1 MSLLGDE
8 RIGKKAAKI
17 DTPVAL
23 IDYRTICRNIE
34 DMAERARRTG
44 VGLRPHTKTH
54 KCAAIANLQLRAGAS
69 GITVAKLDEAEIMAQ
84 AGAND
89 ILIAYPIVQEAKILR
104 LLALGKWV
112 GRVACTVD
120 SLEGAHRLSEVA
132 TESNRAPLDV
142 LIEVDT
148 GLHRIGLPPGRPT
161 VEFARE
167 LAMLRGIRIR
177 GILTHAGFGH
187 SARTKEELIAIG
199 RSEADLMVE
208 TAGMLAEAGLGVE
221 EVSIGSSATMNVWQG
236 AAGITE
242 IRPGTYALNDGSL
255 VGIGAATIETCAL
268 TIMATVVSR
277 PAADRLVL
285 DAGSKSLSSDRP
297 QHTNPP
303 GFGIIKGHP
312 NLTIEMLYEE
322 HSVVRVTEEVGY
334 PQPPSIGQKVEIIP
348 NHACAAVNLYD
359 ALVVVKDNEVMAVW
373 AVSGRGKI
381 Q

>member
-23 IDYRTICRNIE
+23 IDYSTLCRNIE

-167 LAMLRGIRIR
+167 LAMLRGIRTR

-199 RSEADLMVE
+199 RSEADHLPNRVDRPDFLVKPVIHGKRMGFAYEAIRDFVE
-208 TAGMLAEAGLGVE
+208 RIATGREMLATLEDGIKVSCVILAIME
-221 EVSIGSSATMNVWQG
+221 SAKRREPIEVK
-236 AAGITE
+236 
-242 IRPGTYALNDGSL
+242 YL
-255 VGIGAATIETCAL
+255 
-268 TIMATVVSR
+268 
-277 PAADRLVL
+277 
-285 DAGSKSLSSDRP
+285 
-297 QHTNPP
+297 
-303 GFGIIKGHP
+303 
-312 NLTIEMLYEE
+312 
-322 HSVVRVTEEVGY
+322 
-334 PQPPSIGQKVEIIP
+334 
-348 NHACAAVNLYD
+348 
-359 ALVVVKDNEVMAVW
+359 
-373 AVSGRGKI
+373 
-381 Q
+381 